1 MKGELE
7 SLTDAL
13 WAEDFPTLK
22 NYLSEWQKAHP
33 DADVYA
39 WAEALNTSGTLM
51 GVRFGQSHLSLS
63 DLIHL
68 LDQSAIDLAYV
79 YKVPMDQGVLYCF
92 WFKEI
97 CLPYLNWCTAKG
109 TTWYLPMAGRLKTV
123 ALKTTLPIYKSIWE
137 SDEGSTLRI

>member
-13 WAEDFPTLK
+13 WAEDFPALK
-22 NYLSEWQKAHP
+22 NYLSGWQKAHP

-68 LDQSAIDLAYV
+68 LDQSAIDIAYM
-79 YKVPMDQGVLYCF
+79 YKVPMDEGVLYCF
-92 WFKEI
+92 LVQGDMPPVFELMYRKGYDLVFADGWTPKDSGAQDHAA
-97 CLPYLNWCTAKG
+97 YLQK
-109 TTWYLPMAGRLKTV
+109 YLG
-123 ALKTTLPIYKSIWE
+123 I
-137 SDEGSTLRI
+137 